1 MTIRNRMRLLATI
14 PAAVIFAGAWH
25 TGPKAEEPPPTPR
38 TGSPSAPSQRNR
50 YADGV
55 YTATGQYG
63 NQPSFIT
70 VRATLSDG
78 VITAV
83 EVTPHATVPRS
94 LELQRRFAAAVP
106 KVVVGK
112 PIDEVNVGKLA
123 GSSGTPKGF
132 NAALRQIREQ
142 ASR

>member
-1 MTIRNRMRLLATI
+1 MTMI
-14 PAAVIFAGAWH
+14 PAALVLAAALNSE
-25 TGPKAEEPPPTPR
+25 PRAEV
-38 TGSPSAPSQRNR
+38 APANTRAATQATTSQRNR
-50 YADGV
+50 YADGT

-63 NQPSFIT
+63 GRPSFIT
-70 VRATLSDG
+70 VKATLANG

-112 PIDEVNVGKLA
+112 PIDQVNVGKLA
-123 GSSGTPKGF
+123 GSSNTPKGF
-132 NAALRQIREQ
+132 NAAIRQIKDQ